1 MASTG
6 CCSRGRPAKPLTQML
21 TMLQSRVRLLRW
33 TSLSVPGR
41 PQETVEEM
49 RAIVEAIES
58 KDAAAASEAC
68 ARHVRNAAST
78 ALARISEP
86 PDS

>member
-1 MASTG
+1 
-6 CCSRGRPAKPLTQML
+6 
-21 TMLQSRVRLLRW
+21 MLQSRVRLLRW

-41 PQETVEEM
+41 PQETVREM

-58 KDAAAASEAC
+58 KDAEAAAEAC

-86 PDS
+86 PTS